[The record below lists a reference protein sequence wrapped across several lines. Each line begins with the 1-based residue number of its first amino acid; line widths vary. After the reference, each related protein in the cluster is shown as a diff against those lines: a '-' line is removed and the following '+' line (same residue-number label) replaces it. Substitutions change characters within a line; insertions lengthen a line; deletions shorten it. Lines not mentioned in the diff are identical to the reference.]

1 MKKRNDDFNSGIVFV
16 SSVILVGLIV
26 GVFASIITTA
36 TDKNDAKKQMSAVA
50 RYVNEQCI
58 RYEELAAEDA
68 SRSLYDVS
76 DKAFV
81 IRSALD
87 YGAEDLAAE
96 VRSLA
101 EGNRLNGIFVTEST
115 ADSAVGRVVS
125 YYSDGKD
132 DATTWESYFKTF
144 GSVAGDTL
152 KSYCERL
159 TKDGYYYDYAIV
171 SRSDGNG
178 AVLCYKRQRVED
190 VEDERFSIATLLK
203 GFVFGSDGSIVVTD
217 GSMVLATNSVGVVG
231 MPAQDCPVVKK
242 LRQSVSDDILRVE
255 DDGAYYGIRTAG
267 KNFFVYTFMPE
278 SSVFERRSVILP
290 YLLLFY
296 LCGLTIIVVLRQ
308 LSLRKKRLE
317 QERKDEEY
325 RKEKD
330 KLAQEAIRANEAK
343 TDFLRRMSHDIRTP
357 INGIRGLVKIGE
369 YYYDDPEKQKECR
382 EKIWDVSGYLLDL
395 VNDMLDMNKLTTSE
409 PVWKDENFVMS
420 ELLGEVESF
429 LGIQAKEAGV
439 ALNISFD
446 IKHNYLFGGKV
457 QFKRVLTNLVSNAIK
472 YNKTNGKVDLSC
484 TERESGDGVARFE
497 CVCADT
503 GIGMDEEFLNRMYE
517 PFERETQSAGNNREG
532 VGLGLSI
539 VRKLVDRAGWTISVK
554 SKKGEGTAFTV
565 AAEFKIADQTGKV
578 ADLSPIDECN
588 RLNGFKILVAEDNE
602 LNLEIVEFIL
612 KVAGATIISATDGKR
627 AAEIF
632 NESEVGDIDAILMD
646 VMMPVEDGLAATRE
660 IRASDRPD
668 AKSVPIIAM
677 TASAFAEDVENAR
690 TAGMNAYIAKP
701 IDGDKLIDCILR
713 LVQKI
718 RGGVIEF
725 DS

>member
-81 IRSALD
+81 IRSALVYD
-87 YGAEDLAAE
+87 AENLAAE

-125 YYSDGKD
+125 YYSDGED

-159 TKDGYYYDYAIV
+159 TKDGYYYDCAMV

-203 GFVFGSDGSIVVTD
+203 GFVFGSDGAIVVTD
-217 GSMVLATNSVGVVG
+217 GNMVLATNSVGVVG

-242 LRQSVSDDILRVE
+242 LRQQVSDDILRVE

-267 KNFFVYTFMPE
+267 KNLFVYTFMPE

-325 RKEKD
+325 RKEKN

-382 EKIWDVSGYLLDL
+382 ERIWDVSGYLLDL

-668 AKSVPIIAM
+668 AKIVPIIAM

-718 RGGVIEF
+718 RGGGNRI
-725 DS
+725 

>member
-96 VRSLA
+96 VRSQA
-101 EGNRLNGIFVTEST
+101 ERNRLNGIFVTEST

-159 TKDGYYYDYAIV
+159 TKDGYYYDCAMV
-171 SRSDGNG
+171 SRGDGNG

-217 GSMVLATNSVGVVG
+217 GNMVLATNSVGVVG

-255 DDGAYYGIRTAG
+255 DGGAYYGIRTAG

-357 INGIRGLVKIGE
+357 INGLRGLVKIGE

-439 ALNISFD
+439 AFNISFD

-718 RGGVIEF
+718 RGGGNRI
-725 DS
+725 

>member
-58 RYEELAAEDA
+58 LYEELAAEDA

-76 DKAFV
+76 DKAFA

-87 YGAEDLAAE
+87 YDAEDLAAE

-159 TKDGYYYDYAIV
+159 TKDGYYYDYAMV
-171 SRSDGNG
+171 SRGDGNG

-217 GSMVLATNSVGVVG
+217 GNMVLATNSVGVVG

-242 LRQSVSDDILRVE
+242 LRQSVSDDILRIE

-296 LCGLTIIVVLRQ
+296 LCGLTIIVILRQ

-325 RKEKD
+325 RKGKD

-382 EKIWDVSGYLLDL
+382 ERIWDVSGYLLDL

-578 ADLSPIDECN
+578 ADLPPIDECN

-668 AKSVPIIAM
+668 AKIVPIIAM

-690 TAGMNAYIAKP
+690 TAGMNPYTANP
-701 IDGDKLIDCILR
+701 IDGDKLIDCIRR

-718 RGGVIEF
+718 RGGG
-725 DS
+725 

>member
-1 MKKRNDDFNSGIVFV
+1 
-16 SSVILVGLIV
+16 
-26 GVFASIITTA
+26 
-36 TDKNDAKKQMSAVA
+36 MS
-50 RYVNEQCI
+50 R
-58 RYEELAAEDA
+58 
-68 SRSLYDVS
+68 
-76 DKAFV
+76 
-81 IRSALD
+81 
-87 YGAEDLAAE
+87 G
-96 VRSLA
+96 
-101 EGNRLNGIFVTEST
+101 
-115 ADSAVGRVVS
+115 
-125 YYSDGKD
+125 
-132 DATTWESYFKTF
+132 
-144 GSVAGDTL
+144 
-152 KSYCERL
+152 
-159 TKDGYYYDYAIV
+159 
-171 SRSDGNG
+171 DGNG

-190 VEDERFSIATLLK
+190 VEDERFSISTLLK
-203 GFVFGSDGSIVVTD
+203 GFVFGSDGAIVVTD
-217 GSMVLATNSVGVVG
+217 GNMVLATNSVGVVG
-231 MPAQDCPVVKK
+231 MPAKDCPVVKK
-242 LRQSVSDDILRVE
+242 LRQMVSDDILRVE
-255 DDGAYYGIRTAG
+255 DDGSYYGIRTTG

-278 SSVFERRSVILP
+278 SSVFARRSVILP

-296 LCGLTIIVVLRQ
+296 LFVLTIIVVVRQ

-317 QERKDEEY
+317 QERKDEEN

-539 VRKLVDRAGWTISVK
+539 VRKLVDRAGWTISVE

-565 AAEFKIADQTGKV
+565 AAEFKIADQAGKV
-578 ADLSPIDECN
+578 ADLSPIDESN
-588 RLNGFKILVAEDNE
+588 RLNGLKILVAEDNE

-718 RGGVIEF
+718 RGGG
-725 DS
+725 

>member
-159 TKDGYYYDYAIV
+159 TKDGYYYYYAIV
-171 SRSDGNG
+171 SRGDGNG

-242 LRQSVSDDILRVE
+242 LRQSVSDDILRVD

-382 EKIWDVSGYLLDL
+382 ERIWDVSGYLLDL

-718 RGGVIEF
+718 RGGGE
-725 DS
+725 

>member
-125 YYSDGKD
+125 YYSDGED

-159 TKDGYYYDYAIV
+159 TKDGYYYDYAMV
-171 SRSDGNG
+171 SRGDGNG

-217 GSMVLATNSVGVVG
+217 GNMVLATNSVGVVG

-242 LRQSVSDDILRVE
+242 LRQSVSDDILRIE

-668 AKSVPIIAM
+668 AKIVPIIAM

>member
-159 TKDGYYYDYAIV
+159 TKDGYYYYYAIV
-171 SRSDGNG
+171 SRGDGNG

-242 LRQSVSDDILRVE
+242 LRQSVSDDILRVD
-255 DDGAYYGIRTAG
+255 DDGAYYGIRTAR

-382 EKIWDVSGYLLDL
+382 ERIWDVSGYLLDL